1 MDVCVHICVFL
12 KRGSPKAVIA
22 GACSTYMCRR
32 LPQVICS
39 QVHSFAGNYAGSQ
52 ALSIEFLLL
61 LLFQSFLA
69 WKAKMQQK
77 HGCSSKQETSESK
90 LALINV
96 ELVRVCR
103 VNLTKV
109 ETKQKNAG
117 WQNISE
123 RNTTG
128 LSITNYRVVQD
139 TIHEC

>member
-1 MDVCVHICVFL
+1 MNVSVHICVFL
-12 KRGSPKAVIA
+12 KRGSHKTVIA
-22 GACSTYMCRR
+22 GACRRYMCRR

-39 QVHSFAGNYAGSQ
+39 QVHSFASNYTGSQ
-52 ALSIEFLLL
+52 TLSIEFSLLL
-61 LLFQSFLA
+61 LS
-69 WKAKMQQK
+69 KMEQK

-103 VNLTKV
+103 GNLTKV

-139 TIHEC
+139 TIHECYVINMVF